1 MAFLQNLQVPNLRQ
15 KFYELLTDFATFPA
29 AQNFFLVNI
38 KNIPKAITEDK
49 INNLGLRPGTAESTG
64 IDFVKNKI
72 FFRNCTF

>member
-38 KNIPKAITEDK
+38 KNKVALLFASNILG
-49 INNLGLRPGTAESTG
+49 INKNSIYNDILR
-64 IDFVKNKI
+64 
-72 FFRNCTF
+72 